1 MIRLSIRALDSNK
14 RKKFKNKI
22 KWDSKK
28 ELKINNLDED
38 GWYAKYNNT
47 LLI

>member
-1 MIRLSIRALDSNK
+1 MWLGYRFELWILTEE
-14 RKKFKNKI
+14 KKLKI

-28 ELKINNLDED
+28 ELKLNNLDED